1 MPRILIVLS
10 AVLCLLGLSATAA
23 PGADEPLARKQEQ
36 RRARQRGEGVEL
48 SPLNVVAK
56 RYQSRELDTNA
67 FTTVL
72 DRSAIQARGSQDA
85 FDLLSQEGGVSF
97 TAQFPGGISQGG
109 MNGQISI
116 RGLRDGELVLLD
128 GMPMPE
134 PTSGAY
140 DLDMIPT
147 AFLERVE
154 MVKGAAS
161 ALYGS
166 RAMTGVVSLQ
176 TRRPGSP
183 AAGGRLLYGSHHRL
197 DSNAW
202 YRNPHVFLGLSYQG
216 FDRLDGVKKNY
227 STRSPY
233 DTDLLD
239 PRKYAA
245 LVSVSPLEP
254 LDLTYLF
261 NRQTSGYNRR
271 YPTKPSYDYQ
281 DDQRLDHH
289 YLSAR
294 YHQDGLKAAAFLHYT
309 RLRLDYD
316 YLSPAKP
323 DRHNHKK
330 SYTAGLEVQHSWQWG
345 PLSLLAG
352 GGYLYEKQDEHRE
365 DLKYLRGKGYSLVA
379 KDLGHR
385 RHQASLFVLL
395 ERTFADR
402 LLLSAG
408 LRGQAVFSSESE
420 AKDYY
425 EPVPQL
431 GALYRVNPHNSVYLN
446 LGRAFRV
453 PTFNQLYADFSLFA
467 GNPKLNPEYGWT
479 YEAGWKAAYPHFSL
493 GLALFYMDYKD
504 KIRYQYDPSQ
514 DRYLAANLDRFRSS
528 GFEWKAAL
536 RLPAGFTFRFAGY
549 LADPWEE
556 KNGVKVQSGPRTQ
569 LVPALSFRRGPLQV
583 ELRADILLQRE
594 RYLDDYQ
601 NLHLRAAYQ
610 LTDAVRLVFQA
621 DNLLDRDLVVYGNM
635 TPGIRSTY
643 EVLDK
648 GMWIY
653 GGVEVNFDLM

>member
-1 MPRILIVLS
+1 MPRILIVLT
-10 AVLCLLGLSATAA
+10 AVLCLLGLGVTAT
-23 PGADEPLARKQEQ
+23 PGADKPVPRKQS
-36 RRARQRGEGVEL
+36 RVEKSADRVDL
-48 SPLNVVAK
+48 GPLNVVAK
-56 RYQSRELDTNA
+56 RYQSRDLDTSA

-72 DRSAIQARGSQDA
+72 DRGAIQASGSRDA
-85 FDLLSQEGGVSF
+85 FALLSQEGGVSF
-97 TAQFPGGISQGG
+97 AAQFPGGISQGG

-128 GMPMPE
+128 GMPMLE

-140 DLDMIPT
+140 DLDMIPA

-176 TRRPGSP
+176 TRRPGRP
-183 AAGGRLLYGSHHRL
+183 AAGGRLLYGSHNLL
-197 DSNAW
+197 DTNAW
-202 YRNPHVFLGLSYQG
+202 YRNPYVFLGLSYQG
-216 FDRLDGVKKNY
+216 FGRLDGVKKNY
-227 STRSPY
+227 SRRSPY

-245 LVSVSPLEP
+245 LVSLRPLEP
-254 LDLTYLF
+254 LDFTYLC
-261 NRQTSGYNRR
+261 NHQKSGYNRR
-271 YPTKPSYDYQ
+271 YPTKPTYDYQ
-281 DDQRLDHH
+281 DDQKLDHH
-289 YLSAR
+289 YFSAR
-294 YHQDGLKAAAFLHYT
+294 YQKGGLKAAAFLHYT

-316 YLSPAKP
+316 YASPAKP
-323 DRHNHKK
+323 DRHNDKQ
-330 SYTAGLEVQHSWQWG
+330 SYTTGLDAQHAWQWG
-345 PLSLLAG
+345 GLSLLAG
-352 GGYLYEKQDEHRE
+352 GSYLYEKQDEHRE
-365 DLKYLRGKGYSLVA
+365 DLKYVRGKGYGLVD
-379 KDLGHR
+379 KDLDHQ
-385 RHQASLFVLL
+385 RHQASLFFLL
-395 ERTFADR
+395 ERTFAER

-408 LRGQAVFSSESE
+408 LRGQAVFNTETE
-420 AKDYY
+420 AKNYY

-431 GALYRVNPHNSVYLN
+431 GALYRVTPHNSVYLN

-479 YEAGWKAAYPHFSL
+479 CEAGWKAAYPNFTLS
-493 GLALFYMDYKD
+493 LALFHMDYQD

-514 DRYLAANLDRFRSS
+514 DRYVAANLDRFRSS
-528 GFEWKAAL
+528 GFEWKSAL

-556 KNGVKVQSGPRTQ
+556 KNGVKEQSGPRTQ
-569 LVPALSFRRGPLQV
+569 LVPALSFRRGPFAV
-583 ELRADILLQRE
+583 DLRADILLERE

-601 NLHLRAAYQ
+601 NLHLRASYQ
-610 LTDAVRLVFQA
+610 LSHAVRLVFQA
-621 DNLLDRDLVVYGNM
+621 DNLLDHDLVVYGNM

-648 GMWIY
+648 GMWVY